1 VAELIRIAGTE
12 DIPPGT
18 GIVVDAGGK
27 SLAVFNVGG
36 NFYAID
42 NECAHRGGPL
52 GEGELEGTI
61 VECPWHGWTY
71 DVTTGRCTS
80 NPTACVASYHVA
92 IEGRDVK
99 VQL

>member
-1 VAELIRIAGTE
+1 LIRIAGIE

-27 SLAVFNVGG
+27 SLAVFNVEG

-80 NPTACVASYHVA
+80 NPTACVASYHVT
-92 IEGRDVK
+92 IDGPDVK
-99 VQL
+99 VRL